1 LAVKLVGLNNAEM
14 FVVTRELLALAG
26 SSLCN

>member
-1 LAVKLVGLNNAEM
+1 M
-14 FVVTRELLALAG
+14 FVVTRELVAPAG

>member
-1 LAVKLVGLNNAEM
+1 M
-14 FVVTRELLALAG
+14 FVVTHELVAPAG